1 MHVMA
6 SEKNAKKAAEW
17 AIQYSNNMTITLFA
31 FLQRLLIRFGVF
43 VPIDLSIDK
52 ANLGGRKYGQIRCTE
67 ECCLGGNSDCGHAS
81 QKINLSKT
89 DEMPCFSFYQ
99 AYLGQE
105 NQLKFGLTKL
115 ATAGK
120 QHFVILYFS
129 RWCPAKIDGKDYC

>member
-6 SEKNAKKAAEW
+6 SEKIAKKAAEW

-52 ANLGGRKYGQIRCTE
+52 ANLGGRKYGRIRCTD
-67 ECCLGGNSDCGHAS
+67 ECCLGGNSGCGHAS

-89 DEMPCFSFYQ
+89 DEISRFFFLPSL
-99 AYLGQE
+99 LGPGE
-105 NQLKFGLTKL
+105 PAEVWTYKTSDSWKTTLC
-115 ATAGK
+115 
-120 QHFVILYFS
+120 HSILFQMVS
-129 RWCPAKIDGKDYC
+129 RHD